1 MTLIESQ
8 LLSKVLDDN
17 NFYELSKYG
26 ITSAD
31 FDTLP
36 DVYAFIESYVKQY
49 GDTPDYLTVV
59 EKYEDF
65 EYTETTN
72 NLAYMAKTVKS
83 DTAKRKMYNI
93 LQHEASDKF
102 SKMSGAQFTN
112 WMADRV
118 NAIADDVN
126 TAGFKGVNLA
136 QNGRQRLE
144 QYLESKAAGEDK
156 YLPSPY
162 PSINKWLGG
171 GFELGDYV
179 LLLAYTN
186 KGKSWI
192 SADCGKAVW
201 EAGYGVLDYRPEI
214 SEESFATRFDTVSGQ
229 FNNMAIKNGSLSDS
243 EEDRYFSHLN
253 KFNETQ
259 EVPYIL
265 KTMEHMPKGISV
277 SQIEADLKQ
286 HPEVSFVII
295 DGFSLMDHGGSGREA
310 LTATS
315 RKLRQLFGR
324 MKVTGLVVHQTPTT
338 AEKESRVA
346 EDSRMPATP
355 DITDYSETVAVV
367 QDALTVL
374 TFNQVDGVGAL
385 HIAKSKS
392 MDTGKTVE
400 LHCNFN
406 MGTIRERELLDD
418 I

>member
-1 MTLIESQ
+1 MTLLESQ

-26 ITSAD
+26 ITSED
-31 FDTLP
+31 FVAIPET
-36 DVYAFIESYVKQY
+36 YAFIESYVKQY

-59 EKYEDF
+59 EQFEDF

-72 NLAYMAKTVKS
+72 NLAYMSKTLKS
-83 DTAKRKMYNI
+83 DTAKRKMFHV
-93 LQHEASDKF
+93 LQNEASDKF

-118 NAIADDVN
+118 NAIADDLN
-126 TAGFKGVNLA
+126 TARLKGVNLA

-144 QYLESKAAGEDK
+144 QYMESKAAGTDK
-156 YLPSPY
+156 YLPTPY
-162 PSINKWLGG
+162 PSITEWLGG

-201 EAGYGVLDYRPEI
+201 EAGFGVLDYRPEI
-214 SEESFATRFDTVSGQ
+214 SEDSFSTRFDTVSGQ
-229 FNNMAIKNGSLSDS
+229 FNNMAVKNGNLNET

-265 KTMEHMPKGISV
+265 KTMEHMPNGISV
-277 SQIEADLKQ
+277 SGIEADLKQ
-286 HPEVSFVII
+286 HPEISFVII
-295 DGFSLMDHGGSGREA
+295 DGFLLMDHGGNSRDA

-315 RKLRQLFGR
+315 RKLRQLFAR
-324 MKVTGLVVHQTPTT
+324 MKVTGLVVHQTPTN
-338 AEKESRVA
+338 AEKEAKVA

-355 DITDYSETVAVV
+355 EITDYSETVAVV

>member
-1 MTLIESQ
+1 MTLLESQ

-26 ITSAD
+26 VTSED
-31 FDTLP
+31 FVAIPET
-36 DVYAFIESYVKQY
+36 YAFIESYVKQY

-59 EKYEDF
+59 EKFEDF
-65 EYTETTN
+65 EYTETSN
-72 NLAYMAKTVKS
+72 NIAYMAKTIKS
-83 DTAKRKMYNI
+83 DTAKRKMFQI
-93 LQHEASDKF
+93 LQNEASEKF
-102 SKMSGAQFTN
+102 SKMGGAQFTN
-112 WMADRV
+112 WMAERV
-118 NAIADDVN
+118 NDIADDVN
-126 TAGFKGVNLA
+126 TAGFNGVKLA

-144 QYLESKAAGEDK
+144 QYMESKAAGTDK
-156 YLPSPY
+156 YLPTPY
-162 PSINKWLGG
+162 SSLNDWLGG

-192 SADCGKAVW
+192 SADCANAVW

-214 SEESFATRFDTVSGQ
+214 SLESFYTRFDTVNGQ
-229 FNNMAIKNGSLSDS
+229 FNNMAIKNGNLVET

-265 KTMEHMPKGISV
+265 KTMEHMPKGLSV
-277 SQIEADLKQ
+277 NAIEADLKQ
-286 HPEVSFVII
+286 HPEISFVVI
-295 DGFSLMDHGGSGREA
+295 DGFLLMDHGGNNREA
-310 LTATS
+310 LATTS
-315 RKLRQLFGR
+315 RKLRQLFAR
-324 MKVTGLVVHQTPTT
+324 MKVTGLVVHQTPTN
-338 AEKESRVA
+338 AEKEAKVA
-346 EDSRMPATP
+346 EDSRIPATP
-355 DITDYSETVAVV
+355 ELTDYSETVAVV

-385 HIAKSKS
+385 HLAKGKS
-392 MDTGKTVE
+392 ENVGKTVE